1 MVLSR
6 GLTTIRAMLDDT
18 NGAEV
23 PGAGFEADDAEVS
36 GARFEANGA
45 EVPGAGFEADG
56 GGADPGVDD
65 QEELIAVQRV
75 RFARL
80 LKKLEGEGFD
90 GSKHQAKLEATGT
103 WPAADEGDR
112 RDFLL
117 DSSAVRLLAADRELL
132 AVYLRLLQRQPGV
145 LLIPM
150 VAMGEAYSC
159 GPDGRALVD
168 RLIEEISVDG
178 DVFVHLTLETAR
190 RAGELQFE
198 MLAAEE
204 ASEEPDDTSGPT
216 L

>member
-1 MVLSR
+1 MIDA
-6 GLTTIRAMLDDT
+6 TPD
-18 NGAEV
+18 AEV
-23 PGAGFEADDAEVS
+23 PEAGV
-36 GARFEANGA
+36 
-45 EVPGAGFEADG
+45 
-56 GGADPGVDD
+56 GVDD
-65 QEELIAVQRV
+65 DELIEVQRV

-80 LKKLEGEGFD
+80 LEKLEGEGFD
-90 GSKHQAKLEATGT
+90 GAEHQAKMEAAGT

-112 RDFLL
+112 QDFLL

-150 VAMGEAYSC
+150 VAMGEAYTC
-159 GPDGRALVD
+159 GPEERALVD

-198 MLAAEE
+198 VMAAAE
-204 ASEEPDDTSGPT
+204 ASEGPDDTSGSSD
-216 L
+216 

>member
-1 MVLSR
+1 M
-6 GLTTIRAMLDDT
+6 
-18 NGAEV
+18 
-23 PGAGFEADDAEVS
+23 PGAG
-36 GARFEANGA
+36 
-45 EVPGAGFEADG
+45 
-56 GGADPGVDD
+56 PGVDD
-65 QEELIAVQRV
+65 DEELIEVQRA

-80 LKKLEGEGFD
+80 LEKLEGEGFD
-90 GSKHQAKLEATGT
+90 GSEHQAKLEAAGT
-103 WPAADEGDR
+103 WPGADEGDR

-117 DSSAVRLLAADRELL
+117 DSSAVRLLATDRELL

-150 VAMGEAYSC
+150 VAMGEAYTC

-198 MLAAEE
+198 MLAAAE
-204 ASEEPDDTSGPT
+204 ASQGPDEMSGLT
-216 L
+216 D

>member
-1 MVLSR
+1 MSDA
-6 GLTTIRAMLDDT
+6 GLD
-18 NGAEV
+18 AEI
-23 PGAGFEADDAEVS
+23 PGAGLDDKE
-36 GARFEANGA
+36 
-45 EVPGAGFEADG
+45 
-56 GGADPGVDD
+56 
-65 QEELIAVQRV
+65 QLIAVQRV

-80 LKKLEGEGFD
+80 LERLEGEGFD
-90 GSKHQAKLEATGT
+90 GSEHQAKLEAAGT
-103 WPAADEGDR
+103 WPAADDGDR

-150 VAMGEAYSC
+150 VAMGEAYAC
-159 GPDGRALVD
+159 APEDRALVD

-198 MLAAEE
+198 LLAGEE
-204 ASEEPDDTSGPT
+204 AARGSDDTSDPT
-216 L
+216 N